1 MMPKVLGASSPVD
14 RQSSHLVPLSPAHCL
29 LLRSAGDA
37 VGAWFGDKLAAVLFP
52 TADTRKQ
59 LQQLAE
65 RSPNP
70 PDLIIIAN
78 PQWELEVCLNT
89 PMTLCGL
96 SVAPQFQVLP

>member
-1 MMPKVLGASSPVD
+1 MCS
-14 RQSSHLVPLSPAHCL
+14 
-29 LLRSAGDA
+29 GDA

-78 PQWELEVCLNT
+78 PQWELEVGA
-89 PMTLCGL
+89 MVDSL
-96 SVAPQFQVLP
+96 SLAYLLVYVTVSFR